1 MTLGLVEGDA
11 KDGEEYEMV
20 VEEQVKAAVVEGQ
33 DEMFRV
39 ALLNCGHDH
48 VK

>member
-33 DEMFRV
+33 DEMFRA
-39 ALLNCGHDH
+39 ALLNGGHGH